1 MATVATYDT
10 IIVGSGAAGAIL
22 AARLTEEPARRVLL
36 LEAGPDYPSVDA
48 LPDDLKYGYGTPA
61 GILTTSHDWGYVAE
75 ATPHAHAMPTPRGR
89 VMGGSS
95 TVNAQVFLRGVPED
109 FDTWAGQGNDRWTF
123 DRVLPYFRKLETD
136 LDFADDY
143 HGHDGPIR
151 VRRYG
156 PDEWRPDQAAFYRAC
171 RDAGFPDCPDHNR
184 PHTTGTG
191 PYPLNNDR
199 RIRQSTLLCYLN
211 PVRHRP
217 NLTIVP
223 NARVT
228 RILFHVKQ
236 TTGVAAR
243 VAGKPAQFEAPEV
256 ILSAGAIASPQLLM
270 LSGVGPAEQL
280 RSLGIAMV
288 ADLPGVGKNLRD
300 HPAGNMFWALAG
312 DYAVDA
318 QTHWHQVGLRYTAD
332 GSPHP
337 NDMIV
342 YIGALPAERRLLLRP
357 TVNLQASAGEV
368 RLASADPMAPPLI
381 NFRYLSE
388 PFDRERLR
396 ACVRLCRELVEGG
409 AFAGI
414 IGERIAPAPDD
425 FADDAALDNWL
436 MRTVSTGHHS
446 SGACKMGPPTDPF
459 AVVDQGGR
467 VYGVEGLRVVDA
479 SIMPDCV
486 RANTNATVMM
496 MAEYIASMI
505 GGGGR

>member
-1 MATVATYDT
+1 MSTYDT

-36 LEAGPDYPSVDA
+36 LEAGPDYPSVDG

-61 GILTTSHDWGYVAE
+61 GILTTSHDWGYLAE
-75 ATPHAHAMPTPRGR
+75 ATPQAHAMPVPRGR

-123 DRVLPYFRKLETD
+123 DQVLPYFRKLEND
-136 LDFADDY
+136 LDFGGEY
-143 HGHDGPIR
+143 HGNDGPIR

-156 PDEWRPDQAAFYRAC
+156 PDAWRPDQEAFYRAC

-184 PHTTGTG
+184 PYTTGTG
-191 PYPLNNDR
+191 PYPLNNDG

-223 NARVT
+223 NARAT

-236 TTGVAAR
+236 TTGVAAL
-243 VAGKPAQFEAPEV
+243 VAGKPVQFEAPEV
-256 ILSAGAIASPQLLM
+256 IVSAGAIGSPHLLM
-270 LSGVGPAEQL
+270 LSGIGPAKHL
-280 RSLGIAMV
+280 CRHGIAPV

-300 HPAGNMFWALAG
+300 HPAGNMFWALAD
-312 DYAVDA
+312 DYGVDE

-337 NDMIV
+337 NDMII
-342 YIGALPAERRLLLRP
+342 YIGALPNERRLLLRP

-368 RLASADPMAPPLI
+368 HLVASDPTTSPQI
-381 NFRYLSE
+381 DFRYLSE
-388 PFDRERLR
+388 SFDRERLR
-396 ACVRLCRELVEGG
+396 ACVRLCRDLVEGG
-409 AFAGI
+409 PFAGI
-414 IGERIAPAPDD
+414 IGKRIAPTPAD
-425 FADDAALDNWL
+425 FANDAALDDWL
-436 MRTVSTGHHS
+436 THTVSTGHHS
-446 SGACKMGPPTDPF
+446 SGTCKMGPAIDPF
-459 AVVDQGGR
+459 AVVDQTGR
-467 VYGVEGLRVVDA
+467 VYGIDGLRVVDA

-496 MAEYIASMI
+496 MAEYIAGMI
-505 GGGGR
+505 GDERR